1 MIIDWKMR
9 QKVARNGISK
19 LCLPNTCNIIKG
31 QFRNLIEFFV
41 KKLAATAFPDL
52 VPHGLGQTVRRY
64 FFTADAA
71 TPGVVDPAADVDVV
85 VPDRCSEDDEES
97 AAPEAAAAAAVDD
110 EAGSGLRRQ

>member
-19 LCLPNTCNIIKG
+19 LCLPNNIIKG

-97 AAPEAAAAAAVDD
+97 AAPEAAAAVDD